1 MLAEMPSG
9 CRAFI
14 DSNVFIYHFLDLSET
29 CTEFLERIKAHEI
42 RGFTSEVVMAEVLH
56 KLMVAEI
63 ASKHEMNRLE
73 VSRLIKRCPSVIS
86 ELERCETAI
95 QEIPDF
101 DIEVLPLMS
110 GAVIESRS
118 LRSEHQ
124 LMTNDSIN
132 LFIMKLAGLKD
143 IATNDADFYRI
154 PWIKV
159 WRP

>member
-1 MLAEMPSG
+1 
-9 CRAFI
+9 
-14 DSNVFIYHFLDLSET
+14 
-29 CTEFLERIKAHEI
+29 
-42 RGFTSEVVMAEVLH
+42 MAEVLH

-63 ASKHEMNRLE
+63 ASKHGMNRLE
-73 VSRLIKRCPSVIS
+73 VSRLIKRRSSVIS

-124 LMTNDSIN
+124 LMTNDFHQP
-132 LFIMKLAGLKD
+132 LHHEAGRAQRHSDQRRRFLPD
-143 IATNDADFYRI
+143 TLD
-154 PWIKV
+154 
-159 WRP
+159 